1 MKFYILR
8 IYNLHLKTYKCQN
21 FKKNV
26 NQDISKNYDIL
37 RSFLFIYLIY
47 NFIGYHFIIILYYYY
62 YYFNIILYY

>member
-47 NFIGYHFIIILYYYY
+47 NFISYYLLLLFNMILYY
-62 YYFNIILYY
+62 